1 MSALLQKVNTS
12 QELHAVASDLAD
24 AKDLSLTLPVLATIT
39 TVCPATGYIVGGTLV
54 ASGIG
59 ITWSV
64 NR

>member
-1 MSALLQKVNTS
+1 MSTLLQKVNTS

-39 TVCPATGYIVGGTLV
+39 TVCPATGYIVGGGLFAT
-54 ASGIG
+54 GIG
-59 ITWSV
+59 ITYTV